1 MPAPEG
7 YSLQITIPDLNA
19 SSASF
24 VNNELDSVRS
34 LDDVLKA
41 FDIPV
46 GTMVELTVT
55 EQRAIDDTEPEA
67 SSSTSFPAYV
77 GDVLTAHTDMW
88 AVILPNEEDV

>member
-7 YSLQITIPDLNA
+7 YKLQISIPELSQ
-19 SSASF
+19 SSATF
-24 VNNELDSVRS
+24 VNDELDSVRS

-46 GTMVELTVT
+46 GTTVELTVT

-67 SSSTSFPAYV
+67 TSSTSFPAYV

-88 AVILPNEEDV
+88 AVILLDEDNV